1 MASADIIL
9 FDLINR
15 SWTSPLLDHFMP
27 LISSLDV
34 WKPFMFA
41 GALWALILG
50 GRSGRLFLLS
60 VVIGLLLGDVILS
73 HALKHAFSRPR
84 PRDIRAGAIVRGLST
99 AEPKLFHVF
108 EPPVVV
114 VCEPSQDPVRHGNSF
129 PSSHVINFFMF
140 ATVAFRFRRWAGFLL
155 GLVGIAVA
163 WSRIYC
169 GAHWPSDIPPSIML
183 GIVSGLVACWL
194 ARRVNRRVY
203 GARKVESGTNRSED
217 VVETEEP

>member
-1 MASADIIL
+1 MANPDTVL

-15 SWTSPLLDHFMP
+15 SWTSPFLDHFMP

-73 HALKHAFSRPR
+73 HTIKHAFNRPR
-84 PRDIRAGAIVRGLST
+84 PREARAGAKVRSLSPG
-99 AEPKLFHVF
+99 EPKLFHVF

-114 VCEPSQDPVRHGNSF
+114 VSEPSENPVRRGNSF

-140 ATVAFRFRRWAGFLL
+140 ATVAFRFRRGAGLLL

-169 GAHWPSDIPPSIML
+169 GAHWPSDIPPSVLI
-183 GIVSGLVACWL
+183 GIFSGIFACWL
-194 ARRVNRRVY
+194 ARRMDRRFY
-203 GARKVESGTNRSED
+203 GARKLESGSIQSKDT
-217 VVETEEP
+217 VQTKEP